1 MKKLYGY
8 LTAAFVAAAMF
19 ISCVSEKTSFAPD
32 GGGQEGETGYLS
44 FGGSLTV
51 EERNEQ
57 IGSTP
62 VAGKATRAA
71 NLDLDTYTVEIINA
85 KGEPAVPA
93 FAYGDRSA
101 EPIELPTGTYTLRV
115 YSGETPDA
123 AWEGSEGTPTYGTE
137 QAFVINKGQ
146 VTDLG
151 EITCRLLTVK
161 VSVAYKQSLY
171 DLLGPDTEA
180 DLVLSD
186 NANLTFLKDE
196 KRAGYLRP
204 LLGQANSLVLY
215 LTTVYEGKQITR
227 QPLKVTDNA
236 RPGEWR
242 KITVELLN
250 GENGSIIITATIENW
265 VNGET
270 VDVDVQRLAVLSEAS
285 IPDLNDPNAPRIE
298 WSKSHA
304 VLEGE
309 VLLND
314 DKFDQNGYPVDD
326 YNLTLTTV
334 APASHFTVALAS
346 ENAAF
351 LEYARSNGVSG
362 TLDLFEVEGQAR
374 TTLRL
379 WGFPVMNLT
388 VSPRTFDMKDLMKVL
403 FDYEGL
409 HTFTL
414 VVTDEANRRSTF
426 ELKVRVDKSGGADP
440 RIVWSGHDFSQEY
453 TVTDDLEVEIRFTAT
468 KGIES
473 LIVEID
479 GELGAGL
486 PDVGLVPRFDLV
498 DPETYQDG
506 LSASLEGLGFPVGDG
521 VRGKTEILFPITRFL
536 PLMGTFKGKT
546 TFRMIVTDSEGQSD
560 DKTLMLVVE

>member
-1 MKKLYGY
+1 MKNLYGY
-8 LTAAFVAAAMF
+8 LTTAFIASAMF
-19 ISCVSEKTSFAPD
+19 ISCVSEKTSFVPD
-32 GGGQEGETGYLS
+32 GGSEEGGTGYLS
-44 FGGSLTV
+44 FSGLTV

-62 VAGKATRAA
+62 VEGKGTRAA

-85 KGEPAVPA
+85 KGEAAIPA
-93 FAYGDRSA
+93 FAYGERPA
-101 EPIELPTGTYTLRV
+101 GPIELPTGAYTLKV

-123 AWEGSEGTPTYGTE
+123 AWEGSEGSPTYGAE
-137 QAFVINKGQ
+137 QTFVINKGQ
-146 VTDLG
+146 MTDLKQ
-151 EITCRLLTVK
+151 ITCRLLTVK
-161 VSVAYKQSLY
+161 VTVAYKQSLY
-171 DLLGPDTEA
+171 DLLSDDTEA
-180 DLVLSD
+180 DLVLAD
-186 NANLTFLKDE
+186 NANLTFVKDE

-204 LLGQANSLVLY
+204 LPGQANPLTLY
-215 LTTVYEGKQITR
+215 LTTVYENKQITR

-270 VDVDVQRLAVLSEAS
+270 IEVDVQRLAVLSETS

-298 WSKSHA
+298 WSKSHT

-314 DKFDQNGYPVDD
+314 EKFDSNGYPIDD
-326 YNLTLTTV
+326 YNLTLTTTS
-334 APASHFTVALAS
+334 PANHFTVALAS
-346 ENAAF
+346 DNAAF
-351 LEYARSNGVSG
+351 LEYARNNGVSG

-379 WGFPVMNLT
+379 WGFPVMNLN
-388 VSPRTFDMKDLMKVL
+388 VSPRTFDVKDLMKVL

-414 VVTDEANRRSTF
+414 TVTDEANRRSTF
-426 ELKVRVDKSGGADP
+426 ELKVRVDKSSGADP
-440 RIVWSGHDFSQEY
+440 RIVWSGHSFSQEY
-453 TVTDDLEVEIRFTAT
+453 TVTDDLEVEIGFHAS
-468 KGIES
+468 KGIQS
-473 LIVEID
+473 LLVEIG
-479 GELGAGL
+479 GELAPGL
-486 PDVGLVPRFDLV
+486 EDVGLVPRFDLV
-498 DPETYQDG
+498 DPESYQEG
-506 LSASLEGLGFPVGDG
+506 LSGSLKGLGFPVGDE
-521 VRGKTEILFPITRFL
+521 VRGETGVLFPITGFL

-546 TFRMIVTDSEGQSD
+546 TFWMKVTDSEGQTAEA
-560 DKTLMLVVE
+560 TLKLLVE